1 MFTPVFL
8 PTLGGVGVVVHQLA
22 SFLTDSGHQV
32 TVLAPRRRGES
43 NPADVSYR
51 ILRYRRPFS
60 KRFGVHQLLIY
71 LIWEK
76 TVRGFDILHCHS
88 AYPQGYVGA
97 SFKRIFKTPL
107 VITSHGDLVEG
118 ERVRE
123 ERLLSGRTRRALKLA
138 DAVTAVS
145 HYMQGQSIDAG
156 APAGIVS
163 CIPNAVDLRVFGQ
176 GEKYV
181 CGKPYLYS
189 MGIIRK
195 VKGFDI
201 LIRAFKEVRRVHPE
215 VDLVIAG
222 EGKEKDR
229 LKKLALDLHLGECI
243 HFLGSVA
250 DEEKAKLLK
259 GCEFYVCSAIREEPF
274 SNSTLEAFASGKTV
288 VASNVGGVPDLVKDQ
303 VTGVLVP
310 PGEPELLA
318 KKIIDLLDKPA
329 LISDMSRNALDA
341 SKEFSLEVTMNKY
354 ARLYDKLLNRGRG

>member
-22 SFLTDSGHQV
+22 TFLADGGHQV

-43 NPADVSYR
+43 DPTGVSYR

-60 KRFGVHQLLIY
+60 KRFGVHQLLFY

-76 TVRGFDILHCHS
+76 AVRGFDILHCHS

-97 SFKRIFKTPL
+97 SFKKLFKTPL
-107 VITSHGDLVEG
+107 VITSHGDLVKG

-123 ERLLSGRTRRALKLA
+123 VGLLAGRTRRALKRA

-145 HYMQGQSIDAG
+145 HYMEGESIDAG

-163 CIPNAVDLRVFGQ
+163 CIPNAVDLKVFGT
-176 GEKYV
+176 GEKFV
-181 CGKPYLYS
+181 FGKPYLYS

-201 LIRAFKEVRRVHPE
+201 LIRAFKEVKRVHPE
-215 VDLVIAG
+215 LSLFIAG
-222 EGKEKDR
+222 EGKEKDG
-229 LKKLALDLHLGECI
+229 LKKLVRDLKLEECI
-243 HFLGSVA
+243 HFFGPVT

-259 GCEFYVCSAIREEPF
+259 GCEFYVCAALREEPF

-288 VASNVGGVPDLVKDQ
+288 VASNVGGIPDLVKEQ
-303 VTGVLVP
+303 VTGLLVP
-310 PGEPELLA
+310 PGDPDLLA
-318 KKIIDLLDKPA
+318 KKVIDLLDHPA
-329 LISDMSRNALDA
+329 LISEMSRNAHER
-341 SKEFSLEVTMNKY
+341 SKEFSLEITMNKY
-354 ARLYDKLLNRGRG
+354 VRLYEDLLNRR